1 MKAHSIMARMT
12 ATSDNFMVRFNPKH
26 TIPTVASRYLTVP
39 GHPIRPKIAHMWDNR
54 SKNELWWRVNINV
67 ELGNYKRVVRSWAAR
82 RARSAF
88 RQALAHHGL
97 DPLGHPL
104 SSIPDTEQPDPLLG
118 SMEVFVREGLLNQRF
133 DVLQNDANYLILSI
147 LNRRKL
153 RNQKHKEQQVREKS
167 GQKKAGQKKAGH
179 RKAGEP

>member
-1 MKAHSIMARMT
+1 
-12 ATSDNFMVRFNPKH
+12 
-26 TIPTVASRYLTVP
+26 
-39 GHPIRPKIAHMWDNR
+39 MWENR

-104 SSIPDTEQPDPLLG
+104 PSIPDTEQPDPLLG
-118 SMEVFVREGLLNQRF
+118 TMEVFVREGFLNQRY
-133 DVLQNDANYLILSI
+133 DVLQNDANYLMLSI
-147 LNRRKL
+147 FNRRKV
-153 RNQKHKEQQVREKS
+153 RQQKHKEQKAREKS
-167 GQKKAGQKKAGH
+167 GQPKPGQQKAGQKKAGQQKPGQQ
-179 RKAGEP
+179 KAGEP